1 MPFNRESY
9 KQIATQGFFSEY
21 LPPCF
26 FLDKKG
32 LNYVPPENCDI
43 IQPYC
48 FTMSKYDQA
57 DSRRNI
63 YITELGSYLVL
74 HEYMW
79 NNNLLKELI
88 DFTKSED
95 YSFSPVIN
103 QQGQIYRFEQSYGQ
117 TEEVLEESFEICSDY
132 IENISKK

>member
-26 FLDKKG
+26 FLDKKV

-63 YITELGSYLVL
+63 YIPELGSYLVL

-88 DFTKSED
+88 DFTKSE
-95 YSFSPVIN
+95 VILFLQLLIN
-103 QQGQIYRFEQSYGQ
+103 KVKFIDLNNHMDKQRKY
-117 TEEVLEESFEICSDY
+117 
-132 IENISKK
+132 

>member
-1 MPFNRESY
+1 
-9 KQIATQGFFSEY
+9 
-21 LPPCF
+21 
-26 FLDKKG
+26 
-32 LNYVPPENCDI
+32 
-43 IQPYC
+43 
-48 FTMSKYDQA
+48 MSKYDQA

-63 YITELGSYLVL
+63 YIPELGSYLVL

>member
-26 FLDKKG
+26 FLDKKV

-63 YITELGSYLVL
+63 YIPELGSYLVL

-88 DFTKSED
+88 E
-95 YSFSPVIN
+95 I
-103 QQGQIYRFEQSYGQ
+103 R
-117 TEEVLEESFEICSDY
+117 VLSLAACKMIRLFHLQMLHCQ
-132 IENISKK
+132 KH